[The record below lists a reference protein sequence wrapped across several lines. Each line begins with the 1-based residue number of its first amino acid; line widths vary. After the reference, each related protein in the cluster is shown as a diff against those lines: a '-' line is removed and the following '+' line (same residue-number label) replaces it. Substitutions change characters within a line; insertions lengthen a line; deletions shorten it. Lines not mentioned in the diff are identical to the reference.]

1 MNTDF
6 VCCKLANPI
15 RIIRKRMSSLFREE
29 YQMSSSFQE
38 VIKLLMI
45 NSITCYNQKA
55 IFVLIL
61 SRHNQVLK

>member
-45 NSITCYNQKA
+45 TCYNQKA